1 MGKKKGQGG
10 EKTAIGWSAALLRI
24 MVGGVIGAAV
34 CGIVSAAAL
43 RLSGKRLRTRLE
55 EEFGKRR
62 H

>member
-1 MGKKKGQGG
+1 MSGSELLLYAGV
-10 EKTAIGWSAALLRI
+10 AVMIGT
-24 MVGGVIGAAV
+24 AV